1 MPLITAVGSVK
12 QKAKKQYVLFWKGT
26 FTVSDEVLVQA
37 LSVAAA
43 AAARWGQRVFS
54 PAEEKVEL
62 KAETPM
68 NAWDLAA
75 SC

>member
-1 MPLITAVGSVK
+1 MPLITAVGSVR

-26 FTVSDEVLVQA
+26 FTGSDEVLVQA

-43 AAARWGQRVFS
+43 AAAARWGLRVFS

-62 KAETPM
+62 KAETPID
-68 NAWDLAA
+68 A
-75 SC
+75 